1 MISDE
6 LLNKFDRIQG
16 LPVSEEMLGAFI
28 EDKLDHAE
36 REFIQQEINSDLSL
50 INLSHGIT
58 EDIEWELNFDTP
70 LIDSIELPLFID
82 EFEIQKDQQMEYLPS
97 IEPIEIIDSFDFPDV
112 AEEYSDDFNDDLT
125 NE

>member
-1 MISDE
+1 MIDEE
-6 LLNKFDRIQG
+6 LLNKFDRIQD

-50 INLSHGIT
+50 INLSHSIT
-58 EDIEWELNFDTP
+58 EDIESELNFDTP
-70 LIDSIELPLFID
+70 LIDSIELPLCID
-82 EFEIQKDQQMEYLPS
+82 EFQIQEDQQMGYLPS
-97 IEPIEIIDSFDFPDV
+97 TETIEIIDSFDFPDV
-112 AEEYSDDFNDDLT
+112 AEEYSDDLDDDLT